1 MKKQENILKNQ
12 DEFPET
18 NLNEMDMNDL
28 PDRELK

>member
-1 MKKQENILKNQ
+1 MFQTKEQ
-12 DEFPET
+12 DKLPET